1 MYNAKGKIEENDLF
15 EQHRPLV
22 RRVALHMRVQLPASV
37 DLEDMIQGGYF
48 GLMDAIKRFDPKKGI
63 PFEAYA
69 KLRIRGAI
77 IDEIRKLDWVPRR
90 YRRMAREI
98 GEAVSCL
105 SKALGRK
112 PEERE
117 VADYLGMSLKEYQEW
132 LAESHNG
139 VLISYDEVGHDGID
153 EKTSDRARSPLE
165 ELIDSN
171 RRELV
176 VKAIANL
183 DERERLALGMYYME
197 EMNLKEIGLALGVGE
212 SRACQLHTRA
222 VARLRAVLA
231 AA

>member
-139 VLISYDEVGHDGID
+139 VLISYDEVGNDGID
-153 EKTSDRARSPLE
+153 EKTSDRARSPLD

-183 DERERLALGMYYME
+183 DEREQLALGMFYME

-222 VARLRAVLA
+222 VARLREVLA

>member
-37 DLEDMIQGGYF
+37 DLEDMIQGGCF

-105 SKALGRK
+105 GKALGRK

-117 VADYLGMSLKEYQEW
+117 VADYLGMSLKDYQSW

-139 VLISYDEVGHDGID
+139 VLISYDEVGADGID
-153 EKTSDRARSPLE
+153 ENISYGGNSPLD

-171 RRELV
+171 RRDLV

-222 VARLRAVLA
+222 VARLREALA